1 MSVASP
7 SRAAFPLSR
16 EGRHPRLHF
25 RGLLRLHSN
34 YGPLDRSTAQGG
46 LCHRASVHPVT
57 RTNRLPATRSNRQLS
72 GWILP
77 PLVIRAFWAH
87 RDGSVSTAPG
97 RARGRPASA
106 APPGSRSPASPARPG
121 LLLLPVLGTDDLRG
135 QRYRPG
141 MTRGNRR
148 GRHHVVV
155 ILHGPIAALAP
166 RAVGAGDLPRA
177 EVFGA
182 VERDQKV
189 AVQAPDGTQPTTPLQ
204 AFQQRS
210 EERIEPVRR
219 HRIQHRADLVV
230 RRDPRHGEQ
239 RLAVR
244 TPPRA
249 RKCTLMGQER
259 RALHEDKERTPKARS
274 RPSHSGYCF
283 PSACPA
289 KTRRPNAVPI

>member
-1 MSVASP
+1 MGLEAAALFDPLFVYGEFDAVEP
-7 SRAAFPLSR
+7 VVECGVRSRPGSEQEMAA
-16 EGRHPRLHF
+16 
-25 RGLLRLHSN
+25 
-34 YGPLDRSTAQGG
+34 
-46 LCHRASVHPVT
+46 
-57 RTNRLPATRSNRQLS
+57 NRLDGLANRLAGIEIVADIDRFQPRQAGPVGGQPA
-72 GWILP
+72 P
-77 PLVIRAFWAH
+77 P
-87 RDGSVSTAPG
+87 
-97 RARGRPASA
+97 RPALA
-106 APPGSRSPASPARPG
+106 V
-121 LLLLPVLGTDDLRG
+121 LLLLPVLGNDDLRG

-141 MTRGNRR
+141 MTRGNQC

-189 AVQAPDGTQPTTPLQ
+189 AVQASEGTQPTTRLQ

-239 RLAVR
+239 GLAVR
-244 TPPRA
+244 TLPRA
-249 RKCTLMGQER
+249 RKRTLMGQER
-259 RALHEDKERTPKARS
+259 RALHEEKRERRKPEVGHLIADIAS
-274 RPSHSGYCF
+274 RPLVRQ
-283 PSACPA
+283 
-289 KTRRPNAVPI
+289 RRADRTQFRYNAVEHIHPHLESETTARV